1 MRRVAILLIAGASV
15 VAALAPSTSIA
26 SAHAVQRD
34 ASLERAIVQR
44 LNEVRVQHGLQPLA
58 LSPALGGAARL
69 HTRALAARGLFQH
82 ESVDGT
88 PFQERVGRYYGPAGF
103 RTWSVAENLVFGSA
117 PFSAEQAIRAWLGS
131 PPHRQ
136 TLLGAVWREVGVG
149 AVLVRRAPGVY
160 GGGTVV
166 IVTADFGARSR

>member
-15 VAALAPSTSIA
+15 VAALAPSTSSA
-26 SAHAVQRD
+26 SARAVQRETT
-34 ASLERAIVQR
+34 LERAIVQR

-58 LSPALGGAARL
+58 VSAALAGAAAL
-69 HTRALAARGLFQH
+69 HTRALATRGLFQH

-88 PFQERVGRYYGPAGF
+88 PFQARVGRYYGQQGF

-117 PFSAEQAIRAWLGS
+117 PFSAEQAVRAWLGS

-136 TLLGAVWREVGVG
+136 TLLGSVWRDVGVG

-166 IVTADFGARSR
+166 IVTADFGSRSR